1 MFLDILKGIARGKS
15 LLRTLMNLELRKF
28 ALQGKV
34 LDVGG
39 GTNPSYFGF
48 FGKKE
53 GVEVTNIDGKYRD
66 ESGNAIDF
74 EKDKLPYDESVFD
87 QVILCNV
94 LEHIYNYKFLVLEI
108 RRILK
113 GGGKVIGFVPFLINY
128 HPDPRD
134 YFRYTKESLQNIFTE
149 IGFSNVEIKEV
160 GFGPFSVAFNTI
172 AGLPFPR
179 LCKVLCLPFFYFSD
193 SLILKFRPWLK
204 TRYPLGYLFTLKK

>member
-1 MFLDILKGIARGKS
+1 MFLDIIKGIARGKS

-28 ALQGKV
+28 ELKGRV

-53 GVEVTNIDGKYRD
+53 GTEIINIDGKYRD
-66 ESGNAIDF
+66 EQGNAIDF
-74 EKDKLPYDESVFD
+74 EKDKLRYSELTFD

-94 LEHIYNYKFLVLEI
+94 LEHIYNYKFLVSEV

-113 GGGKVIGFVPFLINY
+113 NDGDLIGFVPFLINY
-128 HPDPRD
+128 HPDPHD

-149 IGFSNVEIKEV
+149 AGFADIKIKEV
-160 GFGPFSVAFNTI
+160 GLGPFSVAFNAI

-179 LCKVLCLPFFYFSD
+179 FCKILYLPFFYFCD
-193 SLILKFRPWLK
+193 FLVLKFRPRLK